1 LTALPFRRRGFNER
15 HTIGVDFIEP
25 IDDEV
30 VCRLTLRETVPRE
43 EMLNVRRARPDLTTP
58 GRRRED

>member
-1 LTALPFRRRGFNER
+1 LTALPSPRRGFNER

-43 EMLNVRRARPDLTTP
+43 EMLNVRSVGPDLTTP
-58 GRRRED
+58 RRRRVD